1 MHLISA
7 SVDEKKI
14 EIKDNQ
20 TKSGDNKIQTS
31 EDMSSMTDHR
41 LDTQTKSGNF
51 FFLIIQPY
59 SYFSSFD
66 FMPNNHV
73 FCLSSV
79 YVFLIFPFL
88 VSIMTNLGISNTWP
102 NLGWQRS
109 TWRKYIQ
116 IVSCFVFFW
125 FCFFFFGGGLIVYWN
140 SLSAQLFRI
149 STCDICKYFCFEKN
163 R

>member
-51 FFLIIQPY
+51 FF
-59 SYFSSFD
+59 
-66 FMPNNHV
+66 NNTT
-73 FCLSSV
+73 
-79 YVFLIFPFL
+79 I
-88 VSIMTNLGISNTWP
+88 
-102 NLGWQRS
+102 
-109 TWRKYIQ
+109 
-116 IVSCFVFFW
+116 
-125 FCFFFFGGGLIVYWN
+125 
-140 SLSAQLFRI
+140 QLF
-149 STCDICKYFCFEKN
+149 
-163 R
+163 